1 MDSITSDWSSS
12 DGTGVDV
19 LGDANTG
26 YIVNVVRERDEMAVR
41 IPASISAK
49 LKTHQVSFL
58 FLHYMCFLQLIWLNC
73 VSWILDGAD

>member
-49 LKTHQVSFL
+49 LKTHQVFFFISA
-58 FLHYMCFLQLIWLNC
+58 LHVFSSINLAELCE
-73 VSWILDGAD
+73 LDS